1 MPMTRRTLLSA
12 GAAFAAASETVRLPA
27 KVRLGIVGFDGHAGE
42 ITGPLPQLP
51 DVEVVAIA
59 DASPAALA
67 RAAKN
72 PRLVGAKQYSNY
84 KDLLSAGNLDVVA
97 VCNNNGERAEVVLAA
112 VDRGLH
118 TIAEKPLA
126 IERADYNRIKAA
138 VERKKISL
146 GLLLPMRYEPHY
158 AGLKRIVESGAIGDV
173 VQISSQK
180 SYKASG
186 SPAWRRNRPTY
197 GSTILWIG
205 IHMID
210 LMRWST
216 GRELIDATSWQRR
229 VGMPELKDQENVSA
243 SVFQLDNG
251 GLAILRM
258 DYLRPDTAPSHGDD
272 RLRVAGTKGVVEY
285 MASTGLTVVTTG
297 AKPSTVTDLP
307 AEGSLFADYLKATYL
322 GAKPSITL
330 TDIWRVNEITLAAHE
345 SAERRQTV
353 RTL

>member
-1 MPMTRRTLLSA
+1 MAMTRRTLLAA
-12 GAAFAAASETVRLPA
+12 GAALAGAEEAVKLPS
-27 KVRLGIVGFDGHAGE
+27 KVRLGIIGFDGHAGD

-59 DASPAALA
+59 DANPQALA
-67 RAAKN
+67 RQSKN
-72 PRLVGAKQYSNY
+72 PRLSGAKKYTNY
-84 KDLLSAGNLDVVA
+84 KELLAAGGLDMVA

-118 TIAEKPLA
+118 VIAEKPLA
-126 IERADYNRIKAA
+126 ITRADYNNVKAA

-146 GLLLPMRYEPHY
+146 GHILPMRYSKHY
-158 AGLKRIVESGAIGDV
+158 AGLKRVVDSGAIGDV
-173 VQISSQK
+173 VQVSSQK
-180 SYKASG
+180 SYKASA
-186 SPAWRRNRPTY
+186 STTWRINRPTY

-216 GRELIDATSWQRR
+216 GREMVDATSWQRR

-285 MASTGLTVVTTG
+285 MAATGLTLVTTG
-297 AKPSTVTDLP
+297 EKPKTITDLP
-307 AEGSLFADYLKATYL
+307 ADGSVFVDYLKATYL

-345 SAERRQTV
+345 SAEKRQTV
-353 RTL
+353 KT